1 MSENQNKEIGSQ
13 LVGELNFDRN
23 ICSKCGGLRKCQ
35 RSNNSRL
42 GSVCYEEIIREE
54 GYQEYVS
61 RWIKDRDTW
70 FERFKKLQIDS
81 DREINSL
88 KEKLKEAKEIIG
100 YFVDNSPASIIR
112 VREFEKRAEKF
123 IEDLKEEKWLESL

>member
-1 MSENQNKEIGSQ
+1 MNAHYCS
-13 LVGELNFDRN
+13 LNHCIN
-23 ICSKCGGLRKCQ
+23 CGGCISSPFVKCEECRSVPTLTPSSTTDYSRKQDILLRTF
-35 RSNNSRL
+35 
-42 GSVCYEEIIREE
+42 VEEN
-54 GYQEYVS
+54 
-61 RWIKDRDTW
+61 KA
-70 FERFKKLQIDS
+70 
-81 DREINSL
+81 L